1 MASLNLPA
9 SIEDLSGQKVPQ
21 SVLDKARQ
29 LQDLQGVA
37 GLERLMQDLPEL
49 LARNRDILD
58 EVNGR

>member
-9 SIEDLSGQKVPQ
+9 AIEDLSGQKVPQ